1 MNNGCKQKKGLHTQ
15 SRSSSWMGGKES
27 KCAGLLNT
35 PNYHHYHNSASF
47 RKVKWSLMCSYVSII
62 DHFARICYTA
72 LWLPSRVRAAAIV
85 RFVQL
90 SRLFFVLFFLAWGA
104 VERSSSRSQWTCV
117 PDGSRIILELCFLFY
132 INQSWS
138 FHLTLQ
144 NTYVFFFLFKS
155 T

>member
-1 MNNGCKQKKGLHTQ
+1 MQAKKGLHTR
-15 SRSSSWMGGKES
+15 SRSSSWMGKES

-62 DHFARICYTA
+62 DHFARMCYTA
-72 LWLPSRVRAAAIV
+72 LWVPSRVRAAAIV

-90 SRLFFVLFFLAWGA
+90 SLLFFYFYFFYFILAWGA
-104 VERSSSRSQWTCV
+104 EERSSRSCV

-144 NTYVFFFLFKS
+144 NTRFFSFFFSF
-155 T
+155 